1 MRNIRWF
8 KVINANKIINN
19 NKYKIKEHEILG
31 KNNRYKI
38 DINKGQTP
46 INAAEKALSK
56 IFLKMNKNN
65 FKLNLILRETT
76 HKSGNKLFFYKGSR
90 KLLDENEWKKAT
102 FKSDKKGNKL
112 KKPKIKYFK
121 YKIEILPKSFN
132 ELNHCNPL
140 SDWRTK

>member
-1 MRNIRWF
+1 MNKNRWF
-8 KVINANKIINN
+8 KVIDANKIINE
-19 NKYKIKEHEILG
+19 NKYIIKEHDILG

-65 FKLNLILRETT
+65 FYINLVLRETT
-76 HKSGNKLFFYKGSR
+76 HKSGNKLFFYKGR
-90 KLLDENEWKKAT
+90 RILLPEKEWKKAV

-112 KKPKIKYFK
+112 NKPEIKYFK
-121 YKIEILPKSFN
+121 YKIEIYPKTLK

-140 SDWRTK
+140 SNWKIK